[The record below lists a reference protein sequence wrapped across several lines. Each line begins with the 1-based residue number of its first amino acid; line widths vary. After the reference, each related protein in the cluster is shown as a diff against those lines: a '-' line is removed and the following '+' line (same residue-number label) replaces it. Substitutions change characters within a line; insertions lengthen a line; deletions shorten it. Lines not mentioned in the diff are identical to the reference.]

1 MTPNQPSSGTNADVC
16 LPSTRE
22 LPVVVLVV
30 MPMCMVL
37 YTQAFKGYYYDTHNP
52 PIMLFFVLRP
62 HPAPSMTIKQHGVTL
77 PRTANKTQKTSCLF
91 LLKTWIYIWISGV
104 YVIRKY
110 VCIADCS
117 LQRNNSYPTYT
128 YLRITHT
135 PDTLEYTDPDSAQ
148 GA

>member
-1 MTPNQPSSGTNADVC
+1 M
-16 LPSTRE
+16 
-22 LPVVVLVV
+22 VVLVV

-110 VCIADCS
+110 VYVGYELLRCN
-117 LQRNNSYPTYT
+117 LQSAMHT
-128 YLRITHT
+128 YLRITY
-135 PDTLEYTDPDSAQ
+135 TLDIQ
-148 GA
+148 I